1 MGLEDYRVLL
11 RLKPKK
17 PVFPEGKGTSAG
29 SLASSPRVTA
39 RKMSESLESMGF
51 VRQSPVRQAGPAKLA
66 TPPSS
71 EIRMTARQN
80 LKVGGLDS
88 GTDGEYIVEALIR
101 GREDSKSDTVL
112 FDSLSMRFALCQ
124 PEGAAWHFL
133 RLVKRM
139 CDTLSLTVVHGD
151 KTYSPEAFWA
161 FRLRANE
168 QIRTQQRVWQ
178 ELFEND
184 GERLPIS
191 VDDSWGH
198 FLKKH
203 SNLLANAEATLPR
216 VSVRRPAEQVNLDET
231 LKPEVLR
238 QLRARRTSTE

>member
-11 RLKPKK
+11 RLKPIKT
-17 PVFPEGKGTSAG
+17 VFPEEKGASAG
-29 SLASSPRVTA
+29 PVASTPRVTA
-39 RKMSESLESMGF
+39 RKMSESLAAMGF
-51 VRQSPVRQAGPAKLA
+51 VRQSPVRQHGPAKLA
-66 TPPSS
+66 TPATS
-71 EIRMTARQN
+71 EIRMTARQS
-80 LKVGGLDS
+80 LHLGALQGGS
-88 GTDGEYIVEALIR
+88 DGEYIVEALIR
-101 GREDSKSDTVL
+101 GSEDAKSDAIL

-168 QIRTQQRVWQ
+168 QIRSQQKVWQ

-184 GERLPIS
+184 GERLTIS

-203 SNLLANAEATLPR
+203 SNLLATAEATLPR
-216 VSVRRPAEQVNLDET
+216 VNVRRAAEQVNLDET
-231 LKPEVLR
+231 LKPEALR
-238 QLRARRTSTE
+238 QLRARRPNSE

>member
-1 MGLEDYRVLL
+1 MG
-11 RLKPKK
+11 
-17 PVFPEGKGTSAG
+17 PVDGG
-29 SLASSPRVTA
+29 SDA
-39 RKMSESLESMGF
+39 
-51 VRQSPVRQAGPAKLA
+51 
-66 TPPSS
+66 
-71 EIRMTARQN
+71 
-80 LKVGGLDS
+80 
-88 GTDGEYIVEALIR
+88 EYIVEALIR
-101 GREDSKSDTVL
+101 GREDSKSDSIL
-112 FDSLSMRFALCQ
+112 FESLSMRFALCQ

-168 QIRTQQRVWQ
+168 QIRSQQRVWQ

-184 GERLPIS
+184 GERLAIS

-203 SNLLANAEATLPR
+203 SNLLANAEATMQR
-216 VSVRRPAEQVNLDET
+216 INVRRPAEQINLDET
-231 LKPEVLR
+231 LKPETIR
-238 QLRARRTSTE
+238 QLRARRSSRE